1 MSVLVYNAAMSQ
13 ALSAGAR
20 RTPNPVLSVLGR
32 LLESVLDRAIS
43 LDPETRDRMR
53 ALEGRAVTM
62 TFKGTGLAMCLVV
75 DAGRLKIGPADADV
89 SALSLA
95 ATPGTLLS
103 MLLRRGDE
111 AAMAPGQ
118 IDISGDAELARRL
131 KQVATRFAPDI
142 DEAFSR
148 AFGDVIGFQLARQFR
163 RSLAWMQ
170 RSARDLATDS
180 VDYLRDESRDLIAR
194 PELDDF
200 LDDVDRIRD
209 RADRLEAR
217 VRGLLEK
224 NGGSA
229 A

>member
-1 MSVLVYNAAMSQ
+1 MTAMSE
-13 ALSAGAR
+13 APVAGVR

-43 LDPETRDRMR
+43 LDPETRDRLS
-53 ALEGRAVTM
+53 ALEGRAIAM
-62 TFKGTGLAMCLVV
+62 TFKGTGLAMRLVV
-75 DAGRLKIGPADADV
+75 DDGRLRIGPADSDT

-103 MLLRRGDE
+103 LFLRRGDE
-111 AAMAPGQ
+111 SAMAPGQ

-131 KQVATRFAPDI
+131 EQVATRFAPDI

-148 AFGDVIGFQLARQFR
+148 AFGDVIGFQMARQFR
-163 RSLAWMQ
+163 HSLTWMQ
-170 RSARDLATDS
+170 RGARDLATDS
-180 VDYLRDESRDLIAR
+180 VDFLRDESRDLVPR

-200 LDDVDRIRD
+200 LDDVDLVRD

-217 VRGLLEK
+217 VRGLLAK
-224 NGGSA
+224 TGSSA